1 MPDPKPLQ
9 SNDYLTV
16 QETQSW
22 LRQELSDLAK
32 ATELRT
38 KEAQALVNDYGAG
51 KISPEMAE
59 QRISDYTRRWGE
71 ALPGTHASPNAT
83 DDMLLAAIDEARR
96 SSFAGRL
103 EAKKTPA
110 AEPEKPGNQR

>member
-1 MPDPKPLQ
+1 MPDQKPLETT
-9 SNDYLTV
+9 DHLTV

-38 KEAQALVNDYGAG
+38 RQAQALVNDYGAG
-51 KISPEMAE
+51 KISPEAAE
-59 QRISDYTRRWGE
+59 QRLSDYTRRWGE
-71 ALPGTHASPNAT
+71 ALPGTHASPSAT
-83 DDMLLAAIDEARR
+83 DEMLLASIDEARK

-103 EAKKTPA
+103 GSKKTS
-110 AEPEKPGNQR
+110 ETETDLPGNRR